1 MTIKE
6 IERVP
11 LMEMIDSIVIDVA
24 VVEIFSYILLDYF

>member
-6 IERVP
+6 IERVL
-11 LMEMIDSIVIDVA
+11 LMEMIDTIVIDVA